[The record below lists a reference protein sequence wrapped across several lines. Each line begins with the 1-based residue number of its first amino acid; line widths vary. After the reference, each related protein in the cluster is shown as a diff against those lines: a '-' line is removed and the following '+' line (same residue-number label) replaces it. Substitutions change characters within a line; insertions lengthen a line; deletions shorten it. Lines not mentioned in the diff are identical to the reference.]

1 MSQGIEYMGP
11 HEKDPLP
18 DLSDEELGR
27 LYRERI
33 IQNANLESIG
43 STDTKSKDNWFVK
56 QLKSKPLNRLLDGL
70 QRNAEKD
77 FGIDDE

>member
-1 MSQGIEYMGP
+1 MSKGIEYMDP

-33 IQNANLESIG
+33 IQNVNIESIS
-43 STDTKSKDNWFVK
+43 STDAESKDNWFIK
-56 QLKSKPLNRLLDGL
+56 QLKSNPINRLFDGL